1 MTTEPQIDL
10 SGQPGWTPFDAPSL
24 VGSTLRFVSGDKS
37 SDRFRMRYFKDTSG
51 SLTALTWFGP
61 GTEGPPGH
69 AHGGAIS
76 AVFDEVLGL
85 AAWTAGHSVVVGE
98 LTIRFLKLLPVHAVV
113 QVSSQILEQQGRK
126 VKVQGQIHNG
136 KTIYAQADCICIE
149 IYGKSS

>member
-1 MTTEPQIDL
+1 MDQEIDL
-10 SGQPGWTPFDAPSL
+10 SGPPDWTPFDAPAL

-37 SDRFRMRYFKDTSG
+37 GDRFRMRYFKERSG
-51 SLTALTWFGP
+51 NLTALAWFGP

-76 AVFDEVLGL
+76 AIFDEVLGL

-113 QVSSQILEQQGRK
+113 QVSSEILEQQGRK
-126 VKVQGQIHNG
+126 VKVQGRIHEG
-136 KTIYAQADCICIE
+136 DTVYAQADCICIE
-149 IYGKSS
+149 IPARAS